1 MQAENSNNTKW
12 PRTVVVE
19 TAGEILEDGTVVELI
34 QHPQEPDRLGLLK
47 ANSNGTVLLPRVE
60 HKDRIFVPLALDW
73 TVRSEL
79 YLASQL
85 APYGSIQTLSEELLA
100 LTARYTDSAEH
111 VRQQLVSVIFASWIV
126 DLLPSPVNIWLWSP
140 SIPDG
145 ARVLQLLRSTC
156 RIALAISGAN
166 AADLRKL
173 TSRLPATLLLLLPA
187 SGPRTREWLA
197 ASSWPDFPQAR
208 SGRLVRT
215 LGAKVIVSDAPFGKS
230 NLGSFVEIPIVPST
244 RPLPPL
250 DAKARREIAQE
261 FLPKLLQF
269 RVDCCG
275 GRRFAEDADVDG
287 PGDGT
292 ASALRSSI
300 FDSPQLKEHLALLM
314 EAEPDSSDRRQG
326 DPRVVLLESLLLRCH
341 EPGRDKLHVAEI
353 AADVNAILDDQGA
366 VSPLPPRLVGGLL
379 KDVGLFTHR
388 LGQNGRGLR
397 LDLATR
403 RMIHRLADTYSVPSA
418 NQPFP
423 GCNEC
428 ADRRVI
434 EE

>member
-1 MQAENSNNTKW
+1 VQPDNSDHNKW

-19 TAGEILEDGTVVELI
+19 TAGEILEDGTLVELI
-34 QHPQEPDRLGLLK
+34 QHPQEPNRLGLLK
-47 ANSNGTVLLPRVE
+47 ADGTGAVLLSRVE
-60 HKDRIFVPLALDW
+60 HKDRIFVPLVVDR

-79 YLASQL
+79 SLASQL

-100 LTARYTDSAEH
+100 MIARYTDLAEH
-111 VRQQLVSVIFASWIV
+111 VRQQLVAVIFASWVV
-126 DLLPSPVNIWLWSP
+126 DFLPSPVNIWLWSP

-156 RIALAISGAN
+156 RISLPISGAN
-166 AADLRKL
+166 AADLRRL
-173 TSRLPATLLLLLPA
+173 TSQLPATLLLLLPA
-187 SGPRTREWLA
+187 SGQRTREWLA

-215 LGAKVIVSDAPFGKS
+215 VGAKVIVSDAPVGRF
-230 NLGSFVEIPIVPST
+230 NGSFVEIPVVPNT

-269 RVDCCG
+269 RVDCWRG
-275 GRRFAEDADVDG
+275 RFAEDADVDG
-287 PGDGT
+287 PADGT

-300 FDSPQLKEHLALLM
+300 VDSPQLKQHLALLM
-314 EAEPDSSDRRQG
+314 EAEPELSDRRLG
-326 DPRVVLLESLLLRCH
+326 DSRVVLLQSLLLRCH
-341 EPGRDKLHVAEI
+341 EPGRDELHVAEI
-353 AADVNAILDDQGA
+353 AADVNTILDDQGA
-366 VSPLPPRLVGGLL
+366 ISPLSPRLVGGLL

-388 LGQNGRGLR
+388 LGKNGRGLR

-403 RMIHRLADTYSVPSA
+403 RMIHRLADTHNVPSA
-418 NQPFP
+418 NQPFT

-428 ADRRVI
+428 ADSQVI
-434 EE
+434 DE